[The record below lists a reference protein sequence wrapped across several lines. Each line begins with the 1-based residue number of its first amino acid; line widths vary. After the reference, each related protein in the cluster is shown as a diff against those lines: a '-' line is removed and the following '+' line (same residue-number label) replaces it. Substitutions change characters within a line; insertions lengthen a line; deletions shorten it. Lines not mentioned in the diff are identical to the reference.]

1 MPTVPSEP
9 EKYSIDE
16 MMDRLKS
23 PSEDP
28 DAGELV
34 VRSDGTQALR
44 VRKRKRRSN
53 QPRKEELKRTR
64 KALIM
69 QVAAALVLVLAAAL
83 TVGTAIV
90 YANSRPFRE
99 NLIEKIAQ
107 SSGAAVELEQFRMN
121 PKTANSE
128 KLMFGWQE
136 GNALKS
142 LSLRHLVAEIFP
154 TTFMGKTIS
163 GEDVV
168 AAEGILALQAPKPGR
183 APRVTPA
190 VAGAQALNFK
200 RYRISKFHLTAGKP
214 TAPLIKLS
222 NSEASLNPENI
233 HGRPQLSLYR
243 GDVTIAGW
251 PKFRMDRALIEFGNN
266 ETEIIGLR
274 LHQDQDE
281 RGSLEISGTVYPYQ
295 PDRASTLEVRLDA
308 FELAGLT
315 GPAMGRLISGRIDTL
330 STPEANFLSFRAGDS
345 PAPTVQLA
353 FRATPT
359 SRIEIQGFPFL
370 HSLSRM
376 LDDIWFE
383 RPVFEGDADGVFH
396 HENGIASLRELD
408 MESKARMALRGSI
421 SVDPHG
427 KLSGNLQLGIAE
439 SMIASLKDR
448 RLDSLFERSS
458 EGFLWTTLAI
468 SGSAASPA
476 DNFKD
481 RLSAAAAS
489 APPKSEPAAG
499 PAAEGGSTFEE
510 LTRPR

>member
-34 VRSDGTQALR
+34 VRSDGSEALR

-53 QPRKEELKRTR
+53 QPRKEELKRSR
-64 KALIM
+64 KAMIM
-69 QVAAALVLVLAAAL
+69 QVAAALVLILGAAL
-83 TVGTAIV
+83 TVGTAII

-99 NLIEKIAQ
+99 NLVEKIAQ

-121 PKTANSE
+121 PKTANSA
-128 KLMFGWQE
+128 KLTLGWQE
-136 GNALKS
+136 GNVMKS

-154 TTFMGKTIS
+154 ATFMGQTIS

-168 AAEGILALQAPKPGR
+168 VAEGILTLQAPKRGKEL
-183 APRVTPA
+183 RVTPA
-190 VAGAQALNFK
+190 AAGAQAVSFK
-200 RYRISKFHLTAGKP
+200 RYRISKFHLTSGNP
-214 TAPLIKLS
+214 TAPLIRLS

-251 PKFRMDRALIEFGNN
+251 PKFQMDRALIEFRDD
-266 ETEIIGLR
+266 EMDIIGLR
-274 LHQDQDE
+274 LAQNQDE
-281 RGSLEISGTVYPYQ
+281 RGSLEISGTVYSYQ
-295 PDRASTLEVRLDA
+295 TDRASTLAVRLDA

-315 GPAMGRLISGRIDTL
+315 GPALGRLISGRVDTL
-330 STPEANFLSFRAGDS
+330 SAPVASVLSFRAGDS
-345 PAPTVQLA
+345 PTPTVQLA

-359 SRIEIQGFPFL
+359 SRIEVQGFPFL
-370 HSLSRM
+370 YSLSRM

-408 MESKARMALRGSI
+408 MESKGRMALRGSI

-427 KLSGNLQLGIAE
+427 KLAGNLQLGIAE
-439 SMIASLKDR
+439 SMIAPLKDR
-448 RLDSLFERSS
+448 RLDSMFERSS
-458 EGFLWTTLAI
+458 DGFLWTTLAI

-489 APPKSEPAAG
+489 TAPKSE